1 MKKSIE
7 ISPNIETL
15 FGTRDENL
23 HVLEDGLNI
32 AIDLKS
38 NSIELEGAPRDVGR
52 AEQVFTDYDQLQR
65 SGYTFNNGDMNSMLR
80 VLMADPKTTLRGLAE
95 AGRQR
100 SLGRRTVQ
108 PKSVNQRRYL
118 EAIEKHDMVFGIG
131 PAGTG
136 KTYLAVAMAISALLS
151 KRVNRI
157 ILARPAVE
165 AGERL
170 GFLPGTLQEKIDPY
184 LKPLYDALYEMLDVE
199 RVDRNLERGIIEIAP
214 IAFMRGR
221 TLNDSFVILDEAQN
235 TTQEQMKMFLTRIGY
250 NSKAVITGDITQID
264 LPVGKLSG
272 LIEARNVISSVEGV
286 SFIHFNERDVVR
298 HPLVQRI
305 VRAYEAYTTQNAARQ
320 QSLQFGQTTN
330 GEA

>member
-23 HVLEDGLNI
+23 HLLEDGLNI

-38 NSIELEGAPRDVGR
+38 DCIELEGAPRDVGR

-65 SGYTFNNGDMNSMLR
+65 GGHTFNNGDLNSMLR
-80 VLMADPKTTLRGLAE
+80 VLVADPKATLRGLVE

-100 SLGRRTVQ
+100 SFGRRTVQ

-118 EAIEKHDMVFGIG
+118 DAIETHDMLFGIG

-136 KTYLAVAMAISALLS
+136 KTYLAVAMAVSALIS

-199 RVDRNLERGIIEIAP
+199 RVDRHLERGVIEIAP

-235 TTQEQMKMFLTRIGY
+235 TTPEQMKMFLTRIGY
-250 NSKAVITGDITQID
+250 NSKAVITGDITQVD
-264 LPVGKLSG
+264 LPLGKMSG
-272 LIEARNVISSVEGV
+272 LIEA
-286 SFIHFNERDVVR
+286 
-298 HPLVQRI
+298 
-305 VRAYEAYTTQNAARQ
+305 
-320 QSLQFGQTTN
+320 
-330 GEA
+330 

>member
-7 ISPNIETL
+7 LTPNIETL

-32 AIDLKS
+32 NIDLRS
-38 NSIELEGAPRDVGR
+38 NSIELEGAPLDVAR
-52 AEQVFTDYDQLQR
+52 AEQVFADYDHLRR
-65 SGYTFNNGDMNSMLR
+65 SGHAFNNGDLNSLLR
-80 VLMADPKTTLRGLAE
+80 VLIADPKATLRSLAE
-95 AGRQR
+95 AGKQR
-100 SLGRRTVQ
+100 SFGKRTVQ
-108 PKSVNQRRYL
+108 PKSINQRRYL
-118 EAIEKHDMVFGIG
+118 DAIESHDMVFGIG

-136 KTYLAVAMAISALLS
+136 KTYLAVAMAVSALLS
-151 KRVNRI
+151 KRVSRI

-184 LKPLYDALYEMLDVE
+184 LRPLYDALYDMLE
-199 RVDRNLERGIIEIAP
+199 PEKIDRYLEKNVIEIAP

-235 TTQEQMKMFLTRIGY
+235 TTSEQMKMFVTRLGF

-264 LPVGKLSG
+264 LPNARRSG
-272 LIEARNVISSVEGV
+272 LVEAMDVLKNVEGLA
-286 SFIHFNERDVVR
+286 FC
-298 HPLVQRI
+298 
-305 VRAYEAYTTQNAARQ
+305 
-320 QSLQFGQTTN
+320 QFDDGRRCAPSPGSTYCSCLRS
-330 GEA
+330 A